1 MNPYFCQKIL
11 QGNLTM
17 SAGIEKLKTSI
28 RIWWKIDGKRERE
41 TLYNTPPT
49 AENIK
54 QAQATADMIAQQIK
68 LGIFDRNQVFPNSP
82 KRPQAYFNYYISIWE
97 TTEQAIVA
105 PSSWRTYKNKMENHI
120 RPYWGNK
127 LIAKITTEQF
137 EHWVYKVL
145 TKKLS
150 VKTIRDLIMIFRT
163 IWSYWARH
171 EKNRNDPTEFIKL
184 GEKDSEDIDP
194 YTRDEIDIIIN
205 SEKDP
210 ALKNLWTVMLWSGLS
225 SHELIPLAVEDLDL
239 ANGHLFVKRGYVDNK
254 HRATKNRR
262 RKRQIELLPIVLQAL
277 ESQIQIVKNNKPQTI
292 NLLER
297 DNLTTTKHKLT
308 WLWYNP
314 DTGTHYTYKRMETL
328 WKRHLDRCQ
337 VPYRSLNNARHSYAS
352 QVLSS
357 GAVSAEWL
365 ANQLGHADT
374 TMIHKHYGKFIPQDT
389 KHIINGLA
397 EALNK

>member
-1 MNPYFCQKIL
+1 
-11 QGNLTM
+11 M

-239 ANGHLFVKRGYVDNK
+239 ANGHLFVKRGYVDNQ

-297 DNLTTTKHKLT
+297 DN
-308 WLWYNP
+308 
-314 DTGTHYTYKRMETL
+314 
-328 WKRHLDRCQ
+328 
-337 VPYRSLNNARHSYAS
+337 
-352 QVLSS
+352 
-357 GAVSAEWL
+357 
-365 ANQLGHADT
+365 QLLQST
-374 TMIHKHYGKFIPQDT
+374 
-389 KHIINGLA
+389 N
-397 EALNK
+397 

>member
-1 MNPYFCQKIL
+1 
-11 QGNLTM
+11 M

-225 SHELIPLAVEDLDL
+225 SH
-239 ANGHLFVKRGYVDNK
+239 
-254 HRATKNRR
+254 
-262 RKRQIELLPIVLQAL
+262 
-277 ESQIQIVKNNKPQTI
+277 
-292 NLLER
+292 
-297 DNLTTTKHKLT
+297 
-308 WLWYNP
+308 
-314 DTGTHYTYKRMETL
+314 
-328 WKRHLDRCQ
+328 
-337 VPYRSLNNARHSYAS
+337 
-352 QVLSS
+352 
-357 GAVSAEWL
+357 
-365 ANQLGHADT
+365 
-374 TMIHKHYGKFIPQDT
+374 
-389 KHIINGLA
+389 
-397 EALNK
+397 